1 MKNLEK
7 TKFGGN
13 KKRAFSNKE
22 LFSFKRTRYFT
33 KQPIP
38 KNSSKLIFDSTS
50 VLSPN

>member
-38 KNSSKLIFDSTS
+38 KKLIKINF
-50 VLSPN
+50 